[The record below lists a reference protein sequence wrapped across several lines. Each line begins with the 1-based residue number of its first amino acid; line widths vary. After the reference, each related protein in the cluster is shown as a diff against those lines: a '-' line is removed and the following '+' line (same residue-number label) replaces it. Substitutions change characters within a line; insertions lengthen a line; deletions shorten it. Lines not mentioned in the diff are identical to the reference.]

1 MFDQLSKME
10 VDSDLEFCMY
20 LRIFSS
26 WRPKMIF
33 TTMMTIMMIMV
44 NLLLCG
50 QKRKKGEGKG
60 CLPRDPSTLFDPA
73 VAAAVAGD
81 DDHEAPCDRG
91 RVESIS
97 GIGPN
102 DYVSGSF
109 IIKR

>member
-1 MFDQLSKME
+1 
-10 VDSDLEFCMY
+10 
-20 LRIFSS
+20 
-26 WRPKMIF
+26 MIF
-33 TTMMTIMMIMV
+33 MTMMTIMMIMV

>member
-1 MFDQLSKME
+1 
-10 VDSDLEFCMY
+10 
-20 LRIFSS
+20 
-26 WRPKMIF
+26 
-33 TTMMTIMMIMV
+33 MTMMIMV

-81 DDHEAPCDRG
+81 DDHDDDHEPPFARG
-91 RVESIS
+91 RVESVR
-97 GIGPN
+97 GIGQN
-102 DYVSGSF
+102 DCVSRSV